1 MKKPLKKGKLIT
13 WRWSWEDIETG
24 EVDWENSW
32 PKMTKAEAKG
42 LCGFTERVIRVE
54 IRKA

>member
-13 WRWSWEDIETG
+13 WRWAWEDIETG

-42 LCGFTERVIRVE
+42 LCGFIERVIRVE